1 MTTEEVFE
9 EMRKIVAEKQQIFMV
24 YKHTDPAGKVYIGYC
39 CGDLKKR
46 WKSGSGYHTNKRFHE
61 AIKKYEAKNF
71 THEVIADR
79 LTFLEALKLE
89 RELILRY
96 DSTNPEKGY
105 NSIIGAEEEDPRH
118 YTVYT
123 LQSPNGK
130 QYVGYTGTTPE
141 KRWKRGLNYKK
152 NIDLWTDIERYGWD
166 SFLTIINAE
175 HLDVFSARN
184 FEYYLIRRFDLTD
197 PTKGYNQNYGGFSAK
212 GKRLTGG
219 ERREMQSKFESK
231 AVRCVETGIVYSG
244 IREAARETG
253 LGHQNI
259 SAACHGKIK
268 TSGGFHWEFVEQEE
282 KDSGNQR
289 IEKQQ

>member
-9 EMRKIVAEKQQIFMV
+9 EMREIVAEKQQIILV
-24 YKHTDPAGKVYIGYC
+24 YKHTDPGGKVYIGYC

-61 AIKKYEAKNF
+61 AIKKFGAGNF
-71 THEVIADR
+71 THEVIADG
-79 LTFLEALKLE
+79 LTFPEAIKLE
-89 RELILRY
+89 RELILQY

-105 NSIIGAEEEDPRH
+105 NSKISPEEEDPKH

-123 LQSPNGK
+123 LHSPNGK
-130 QYVGYTGTTPE
+130 IYAGYTGLPPE
-141 KRWKRGLNYKK
+141 KRWKRGANYKK
-152 NIDLWTDIERYGWD
+152 NIDLWVDIERYGWD

-184 FEYYLIRRFDLTD
+184 FEYYLIRRFDLTN
-197 PTKGYNQNYGGFSAK
+197 PEKGYNQNYGGFSAK
-212 GKRLTGG
+212 GKRLTGK
-219 ERREMQSKFESK
+219 ERRDIQSKFDSK

-268 TSGGFHWEFVEQEE
+268 TSGGFHWELVEP
-282 KDSGNQR
+282 KN
-289 IEKQQ
+289 KQQQKCS